1 MATYLSPMSD
11 MSSLT
16 GFYES
21 DFNCAFSEIQGILVV
36 KIGKYVKMPFT
47 MSKEYY
53 LNGPDLD
60 IQFAYFPNYRF
71 LQTYLNIYF
80 TEY

>member
-1 MATYLSPMSD
+1 MSR
-11 MSSLT
+11 MSSFT
-16 GFYES
+16 GFHES
-21 DFNCAFSEIQGILVV
+21 DFNFAFSEVQGILVV

-47 MSKEYY
+47 MSNEYC

-60 IQFAYFPNYRF
+60 IQFAYFPSYRF

-80 TEY
+80 I